1 MKLHE
6 SLICFAVG
14 ILLFTVGIVGDIFVW
29 VDYPGLYSQD
39 IMSTIIVYSLVALA
53 GMVIMMIVMKL
64 KDVTTVIVDSFS
76 SSSSTTKEEE
86 ENKK

>member
-39 IMSTIIVYSLVALA
+39 IMSTTVYSLVALA

-64 KDVTTVIVDSFS
+64 KDVTVIVDSFS
-76 SSSSTTKEEE
+76 KKEE